1 MRNTTIG
8 MAVAAVILM
17 VLAYVQGGISLITV
31 GLIGGGKMAIQVI
44 PLLLVAFVVAGLIQ
58 VLVSKEM
65 ISKWLGKEAG
75 FKGVILG
82 GVAGA
87 LIPGGPYVYFPIA
100 ASFLMGGAEIGTVI
114 AFVVAK
120 NLWTLS
126 RLPMEIALIGPH
138 VTFVRYAVTF
148 VFPLLAGL
156 LANYFYSNMSARIIE
171 QIEQINSRK
180 GEKA

>member
-44 PLLLVAFVVAGLIQ
+44 PLLLVAFLVAGLIQ

-100 ASFLMGGAEIGTVI
+100 ASFLMGGAEIGTVKPLDLKQAAHGNSPHRTACYI
-114 AFVVAK
+114 CSLCSNFCFPATGRAFSQLFLFK
-120 NLWTLS
+120 H
-126 RLPMEIALIGPH
+126 EC
-138 VTFVRYAVTF
+138 
-148 VFPLLAGL
+148 
-156 LANYFYSNMSARIIE
+156 
-171 QIEQINSRK
+171 
-180 GEKA
+180 